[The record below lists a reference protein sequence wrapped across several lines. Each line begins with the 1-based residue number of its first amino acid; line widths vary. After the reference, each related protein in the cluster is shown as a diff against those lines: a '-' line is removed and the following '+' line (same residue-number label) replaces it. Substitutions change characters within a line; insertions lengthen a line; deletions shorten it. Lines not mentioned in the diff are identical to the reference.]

1 MKFSLAI
8 LLSVLAHALLALG
21 IGFGAWGL
29 FENDALT
36 LAQLDLSSVELS
48 FAEKEDDSAAAAPS
62 FASAAS
68 DPVPETKP
76 VEETPPPP
84 ELEAPKDLP
93 PDPEAPTLPE
103 PEEERKPLETPEPKK
118 VEETEAPKETEEAK
132 KTEEPPR
139 PASVATAATAPRQ
152 AHVDAPVRP
161 KKAIKPDYPKSARQ
175 RGEQGN
181 VVLEILVN
189 EAGRVD
195 DVKVVSSSGSSELD
209 EAAIRAARTSRFTP
223 AKRGRTPVASSAR
236 LTLEFR
242 LK

>member
-1 MKFSLAI
+1 MKFSFAI

-21 IGFGAWGL
+21 IGCGAWGL

-62 FASAAS
+62 LASAAS

-76 VEETPPPP
+76 VEETLPP

-93 PDPEAPTLPE
+93 PDPDAPQLPE
-103 PEEERKPLETPEPKK
+103 PEEERKPIETPEPKK
-118 VEETEAPKETEEAK
+118 AEETEAAKEAK

-139 PASVATAATAPRQ
+139 PASVATAAAAPRQ
-152 AHVDAPVRP
+152 ARVDAPVRP
-161 KKAIKPDYPKSARQ
+161 KKAIKPDYPKGARQ

-195 DVKVVSSSGSSELD
+195 DVKVVTSSGFSELD
-209 EAAIRAARTSRFTP
+209 EAAIRAARAARFTP
-223 AKRGRTPVASSAR
+223 AKRGRAAVASSAR

-242 LK
+242 LKQ

>member
-1 MKFSLAI
+1 MKFSFAI

-21 IGFGAWGL
+21 IGCGAWGL

-62 FASAAS
+62 LASAAS

-76 VEETPPPP
+76 VEETLPP

-93 PDPEAPTLPE
+93 PDPDAPTLPE

-118 VEETEAPKETEEAK
+118 VEQPKA
-132 KTEEPPR
+132 EEPPR

-152 AHVDAPVRP
+152 ARVDAPVRP
-161 KKAIKPDYPKSARQ
+161 KKAIKPDYPKGARQ

-181 VVLEILVN
+181 VVLEILVS
-189 EAGRVD
+189 EAGRVEG
-195 DVKVVSSSGSSELD
+195 VKVVTSSGFSELD
-209 EAAIRAARTSRFTP
+209 EAAIRAARAARFTP
-223 AKRGRTPVASSAR
+223 AKRGRAVVASSAR

>member
-1 MKFSLAI
+1 MKFSFAI

-21 IGFGAWGL
+21 IGCGAWGL

-48 FAEKEDDSAAAAPS
+48 FAEKEDDSAAAAS
-62 FASAAS
+62 SLASAAS

-76 VEETPPPP
+76 VEETPPP

-93 PDPEAPTLPE
+93 PDPDAPTLPE

-118 VEETEAPKETEEAK
+118 AEQP

-139 PASVATAATAPRQ
+139 PASVATAAAAPRQ
-152 AHVDAPVRP
+152 ARVDAPVRP
-161 KKAIKPDYPKSARQ
+161 KKAIKPDYPKGARQ

-189 EAGRVD
+189 EAGRVEG
-195 DVKVVSSSGSSELD
+195 VKVVTSSGFSELD
-209 EAAIRAARTSRFTP
+209 EAAIRAARAARFTP
-223 AKRGRTPVASSAR
+223 AKRGRAAVASTAR

-242 LK
+242 LKQ

>member
-1 MKFSLAI
+1 MKFSFAI

-21 IGFGAWGL
+21 IGCGAWGL

-62 FASAAS
+62 LASAAS

-76 VEETPPPP
+76 VEETLPP

-93 PDPEAPTLPE
+93 PDPDAPTLPE
-103 PEEERKPLETPEPKK
+103 PEEERKPLETPESKKIEEPK
-118 VEETEAPKETEEAK
+118 A
-132 KTEEPPR
+132 EEPPR
-139 PASVATAATAPRQ
+139 PASVATAAAAPRQ
-152 AHVDAPVRP
+152 ARVDAPVRP
-161 KKAIKPDYPKSARQ
+161 KKAIRPDYPKGARQ

-189 EAGRVD
+189 EAGRVEG
-195 DVKVVSSSGSSELD
+195 VKVVTSSGFSELD
-209 EAAIRAARTSRFTP
+209 EAAIRAARAARFTP
-223 AKRGRTPVASSAR
+223 AKRGRTPISSTAR

-242 LK
+242 LKP

>member
-1 MKFSLAI
+1 MKFSFAI

-21 IGFGAWGL
+21 IGCGAWGL

-62 FASAAS
+62 LASAAS

-76 VEETPPPP
+76 VEETLPP

-93 PDPEAPTLPE
+93 PDPDAPTLPE
-103 PEEERKPLETPEPKK
+103 PEEERKPLETPESKK
-118 VEETEAPKETEEAK
+118 A
-132 KTEEPPR
+132 EEPPR
-139 PASVATAATAPRQ
+139 PASVATAAAAPRQ
-152 AHVDAPVRP
+152 ARVDAPVRP
-161 KKAIKPDYPKSARQ
+161 KKAIKPDYPKGARQ

-189 EAGRVD
+189 EAGRVEG
-195 DVKVVSSSGSSELD
+195 VKVVTSSGFSELD
-209 EAAIRAARTSRFTP
+209 EAAIRAARAARFTP

>member
-8 LLSVLAHALLALG
+8 LLSILAHALLALG
-21 IGFGAWGL
+21 IGCGAWGL

-48 FAEKEDDSAAAAPS
+48 FAEKEDDSADAAPS
-62 FASAAS
+62 LASAAS

-76 VEETPPPP
+76 VEETPPP

-103 PEEERKPLETPEPKK
+103 PEEERKPLETPE
-118 VEETEAPKETEEAK
+118 VEKLQ
-132 KTEEPPR
+132 EPPR
-139 PASVATAATAPRQ
+139 PASVATVAAAPRQ
-152 AHVDAPVRP
+152 ARVDAPVRP
-161 KKAIKPDYPKSARQ
+161 KKAIKPDYPKGARQ

-189 EAGRVD
+189 EAGRVEG
-195 DVKVVSSSGSSELD
+195 VKVVTSSGFSELD
-209 EAAIRAARTSRFTP
+209 EAAIRAARAARFTP

>member
-1 MKFSLAI
+1 VKFSLAI
-8 LLSVLAHALLALG
+8 LLSILAHALLALG
-21 IGFGAWGL
+21 IGCGAWGL
-29 FENDALT
+29 FGNDALT

-62 FASAAS
+62 LASAAS

-76 VEETPPPP
+76 VEETPPP

-118 VEETEAPKETEEAK
+118 IEETQETKETEETR
-132 KTEEPPR
+132 KTEEAPR
-139 PASVATAATAPRQ
+139 PASVATAAAAPRQ
-152 AHVDAPVRP
+152 ARVDAPVRP
-161 KKAIKPDYPKSARQ
+161 KKAIKPDYPKGARQ

-189 EAGRVD
+189 EAGRVEG
-195 DVKVVSSSGSSELD
+195 VKVVTSSGFSELD
-209 EAAIRAARTSRFTP
+209 EAAIRAARAARFTP

-242 LK
+242 LKQ

>member
-1 MKFSLAI
+1 MKFSFAI

-21 IGFGAWGL
+21 IGCGAWGL

-62 FASAAS
+62 LASAAS

-76 VEETPPPP
+76 VEEPPPP

-93 PDPEAPTLPE
+93 PDPDAPTLPE

-118 VEETEAPKETEEAK
+118 AEQPKKA
-132 KTEEPPR
+132 EEPSR
-139 PASVATAATAPRQ
+139 PASVATAAAAPRQ
-152 AHVDAPVRP
+152 ARVDAPVRP
-161 KKAIKPDYPKSARQ
+161 KKAIKPDYPKGARQ

-195 DVKVVSSSGSSELD
+195 DVKVVTSSGFSELD
-209 EAAIRAARTSRFTP
+209 EAAIRAARAARFTP
-223 AKRGRTPVASSAR
+223 AKRGRTAVASSAR